1 MSPSLTP
8 RWQQPGVTGAAASGT
23 CSRRSRRTAPTGA
36 WWPGCRRRGTRAAP
50 GSSSAWP
57 APTPLGSTW
66 TAVACGST
74 SRPGGP
80 WTARC
85 CHCSGPP
92 HCPPSWIHPASIHP
106 ISIHPA
112 STFQPPL
119 VHLAPSRVHPPT
131 TLHPSWIPCASTRLH
146 PPSICVHPASTH
158 PTSIHPVS
166 ILLLSS
172 VILGPPSIHLVSIL
186 RPSCVHPALPSIWCP
201 SCIYLLHPHPAST
214 HPTTVCTHLRP
225 SCTHLG
231 GGVPVGQ
238 PPPARVPLPNTTSL
252 AGAGVPSADGG
263 PDVHRGRLLPGT
275 GTAPTGTPR
284 GARTSTGHG
293 PTLGHPCAPRQ
304 VEYRIIVQVL
314 NENDNRPHF
323 QGATVLTH
331 NVSEVPGW
339 GPGWR
344 QG

>member
-57 APTPLGSTW
+57 ALTPLGSTW
-66 TAVACGST
+66 TAAACGST

-85 CHCSGPP
+85 CHRSGPP
-92 HCPPSWIHPASIHP
+92 HCPLSWVHPV
-106 ISIHPA
+106 SIHPA

-119 VHLAPSRVHPPT
+119 VHLAPSWVHPPT
-131 TLHPSWIPCASTRLH
+131 TLRPSWIPRASTCLH

-158 PTSIHPVS
+158 PISIHPVS
-166 ILLLSS
+166 ILLPSL
-172 VILGPPSIHLVSIL
+172 VILGPSSI
-186 RPSCVHPALPSIWCP
+186 
-201 SCIYLLHPHPAST
+201 HPASILHCLPSGV
-214 HPTTVCTHLRP
+214 HPVSTCYTLTQLAPILPLPAPTSIHPAPTWV
-225 SCTHLG
+225 
-231 GGVPVGQ
+231 GVSLWGSPL
-238 PPPARVPLPNTTSL
+238 ARVPLPNTPSL

-275 GTAPTGTPR
+275 ATAPAGTPR
-284 GARTSTGHG
+284 GTGTSAGHG

-331 NVSEVPGW
+331 NVSEVPG
-339 GPGWR
+339 
-344 QG
+344 